1 MPILGLYLCILCN
14 FFEEKVKEISGKKF
28 VITFNQTINVISRGP
43 ESWDRRSRTNTWWLD
58 KMRFR

>member
-28 VITFNQTINVISRGP
+28 VITFNQIFLKKG
-43 ESWDRRSRTNTWWLD
+43 
-58 KMRFR
+58 KF